1 MEFQTVLDAV
11 RAWPIDDQERL
22 VDLIRDDLVGD
33 PTLTAAQKKEI
44 KRRLSKYDANPRGG
58 LTSEQFE
65 DHMEK
70 QLKEL
75 GE

>member
-1 MEFQTVLDAV
+1 MNFQTVLDAV

-22 VDLIRDDLVGD
+22 VDLIKDDLVGD

-44 KRRLSKYDANPRGG
+44 KRRLSRYDADPSIGIS
-58 LTSEQFE
+58 SEQFE
-65 DHMEK
+65 DHMDK
-70 QLKEL
+70 RLKEL